1 MLLVLVSVP
10 IQHAWPSE
18 GTQSHTQ
25 CFNLQCN
32 SSNDAHILV
41 FMQMIQIVLWVYA
54 FQYYIYP
61 FVLLAVLF
69 MGIATSVGVLY
80 RQKARLAALTTQ
92 TFLIPYVNKGYIRAM
107 KGSQLV
113 PGDVIVVQPGVAV
126 CDLVLLRGSC
136 LVEDASLTGE
146 VILTQT

>member
-1 MLLVLVSVP
+1 MPGHRKELSFTPNVSICSATAAMTP
-10 IQHAWPSE
+10 Y
-18 GTQSHTQ
+18 
-25 CFNLQCN
+25 
-32 SSNDAHILV
+32 ILS
-41 FMQMIQIVLWVYA
+41 FMQMIQTVLWVYA

-69 MGIATSVGVLY
+69 TGIATSVGLLY

-146 VILTQT
+146 VMLIQS

>member
-1 MLLVLVSVP
+1 MTP
-10 IQHAWPSE
+10 Y
-18 GTQSHTQ
+18 
-25 CFNLQCN
+25 
-32 SSNDAHILV
+32 ILS
-41 FMQMIQIVLWVYA
+41 FMQMIQAVLWVYA

-69 MGIATSVGVLY
+69 TGIATSVGLLY
-80 RQKARLAALTTQ
+80 RQKARLAALTTK

-146 VILTQT
+146 VMLTQS